1 MNIRHTA
8 AITNG
13 LGNPLG
19 LLVPVC
25 TYACGIILPTV
36 RALLVLGD
44 NTTQKWSCHRYYAVS
59 THLLCHEI
67 LRRIFEIHTCDHNLL
82 HVRENIF

>member
-1 MNIRHTA
+1 MHIRHTT

-25 TYACGIILPTV
+25 TYAWGIILPTV

-44 NTTQKWSCHRYYAVS
+44 NTTQKMV
-59 THLLCHEI
+59 LPQVLCGFNT
-67 LRRIFEIHTCDHNLL
+67 LALPQNSQK
-82 HVRENIF
+82 NIPD